1 MLNKTISLGTIITI
15 LTIIGTFIY
24 TQGIMTNKL
33 ESLEIEDEKNTMKI
47 QNNKD
52 DIVDLKIGV
61 AKIESKI
68 EEGFKRLETLLI
80 EN

>member
-1 MLNKTISLGTIITI
+1 M
-15 LTIIGTFIY
+15 TIIGTFIY